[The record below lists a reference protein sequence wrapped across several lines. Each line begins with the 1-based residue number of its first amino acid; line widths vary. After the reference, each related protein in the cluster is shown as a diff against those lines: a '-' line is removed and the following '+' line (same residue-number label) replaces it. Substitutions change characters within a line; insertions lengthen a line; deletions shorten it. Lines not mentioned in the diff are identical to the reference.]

1 MQNDDE
7 LRGNR
12 GEWSELYT
20 LGYLLSNGGA
30 FGADEN
36 QSRME
41 DLFYKVCYVVL

>member
-1 MQNDDE
+1 MHDAEDI
-7 LRGNR
+7 RGNR

-20 LGYLLSNGGA
+20 LGYLLGNGGA

-41 DLFYKVCYVVL
+41 DFL